1 MCPVYKLPWLPKNLE
16 VAIKAKK
23 KMASDQLKNYVLQV
37 FRILLLSWPLPSLHG
52 LKKSPEFISRT
63 LDIARKIYEK
73 KIFVQ
78 NPVGWIWNSYVIKC
92 LTENFLC

>member
-16 VAIKAKK
+16 VAFKAKK

-52 LKKSPEFISRT
+52 LKKMAKSRIH
-63 LDIARKIYEK
+63 LSNLRYRKK
-73 KIFVQ
+73 D
-78 NPVGWIWNSYVIKC
+78 
-92 LTENFLC
+92 